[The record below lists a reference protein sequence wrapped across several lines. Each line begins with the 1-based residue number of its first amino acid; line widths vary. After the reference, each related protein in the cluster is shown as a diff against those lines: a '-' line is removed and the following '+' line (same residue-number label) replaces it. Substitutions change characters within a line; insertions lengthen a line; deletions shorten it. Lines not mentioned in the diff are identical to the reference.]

1 MNNKASKRNL
11 TAAVG
16 AALAGSLILAGTAQ
30 GFENPFSIKQLDSG
44 YMQVAATE
52 GSCGGNKA
60 KEGSC
65 GENKK
70 MKEGSCGESGKAKE
84 GSCGGDK
91 AMKSETKVMEAKCG
105 EAKCG
110 ANKR

>member
-1 MNNKASKRNL
+1 MSDKTSKRNL

-30 GFENPFSIKQLDSG
+30 GFENPFSIKQLESG
-44 YMQVAATE
+44 YMQVAGNE

-60 KEGSC
+60 KEGNC
-65 GENKK
+65 GESKK

-84 GSCGGDK
+84 GSCGGNK
-91 AMKSETKVMEAKCG
+91 AMHSETKVKEAKCG